1 MVPSSAPHEI
11 KDLAR
16 REGQK
21 TPDGVLESTPAAKPD
36 HLESLGQPYPAGG
49 VKTFAQKQ
57 CVIAQSPGCE
67 EEELDRLDPSCRSRR
82 DAPER
87 HGFAYY
93 RHGTLSLYAALNT
106 ATGRVHEKTAARHTS
121 REFVRRAGS
130 AMHSGYDS
138 GPALSVLT
146 L

>member
-67 EEELDRLDPSCRSRR
+67 EEELDRLDPVLPLSPGRARTPRLRVLPAWHALLVCGAQYRQWPRPRKNRRPPHQSR
-82 DAPER
+82 
-87 HGFAYY
+87 
-93 RHGTLSLYAALNT
+93 
-106 ATGRVHEKTAARHTS
+106 
-121 REFVRRAGS
+121 VRRLCPRS
-130 AMHSGYDS
+130 C
-138 GPALSVLT
+138 
-146 L
+146 